1 MLEHVR
7 EIIEKL
13 EALGIRASEDDGA
26 EDGDGAWEDLE
37 ELLTKASPEPSKAHI
52 VLCVCI

>member
-7 EIIEKL
+7 EIITKL

-37 ELLTKASPEPSKAHI
+37 DGDDDDVEMS
-52 VLCVCI
+52 